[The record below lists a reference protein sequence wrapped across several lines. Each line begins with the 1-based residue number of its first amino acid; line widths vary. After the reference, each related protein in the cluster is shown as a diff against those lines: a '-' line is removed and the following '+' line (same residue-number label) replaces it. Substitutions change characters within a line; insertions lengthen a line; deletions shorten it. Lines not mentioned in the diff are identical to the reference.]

1 MPKLPTKTGFGL
13 PLQEMVKPMGAS
25 AKAAR
30 LREAGSRFEA
40 QLRELERQFD
50 AKAKELREEYVSAVD
65 ELNGEEQSQR
75 DGQARERSTASNHI
89 EWKGNVWPREPAKK

>member
-1 MPKLPTKTGFGL
+1 VLILSKNSLGDNYMPKLPTKTGFGS
-13 PLQEMVKPMGAS
+13 PLQEMVNPMGAS

-65 ELNGEEQSQR
+65 ELNGEEQS
-75 DGQARERSTASNHI
+75 ARRPGAGTI
-89 EWKGNVWPREPAKK
+89 DRL

>member
-1 MPKLPTKTGFGL
+1 MTKLPTKTGFGL
-13 PLQEMVKPMGAS
+13 PLQEMVNPMGAS

-50 AKAKELREEYVSAVD
+50 AKARKLSEEYVSAVD
-65 ELNGEEQSQR
+65 DRPPL
-75 DGQARERSTASNHI
+75 TAAIFRHGLGSFP
-89 EWKGNVWPREPAKK
+89 VR

>member
-1 MPKLPTKTGFGL
+1 L
-13 PLQEMVKPMGAS
+13 PLREVVERSGAS